1 VKFGIGPLSGQILD
15 GSDATLTEVYRNE
28 LDVVENADEL
38 GFDSAWFA
46 EHHFVRDGHYSAPLT
61 MATAAGA
68 RTSNI
73 TLGTSVLLAPLYDPV
88 RLAEEAA
95 TIDRLTGGRLELGIG
110 MGYRDAEYEGFGV
123 ERSEQVARLVET
135 AKILKQ
141 ALSGDTVSI
150 EGKVY
155 QYDDIEVSPTPHQ
168 TGGPPVQIGAT
179 SERAIRRAAHIGEGW
194 IAGQLFGLP
203 ELKKRIGWLK
213 DEMDT
218 DQIEVP
224 VLRHGF
230 VAETDDAAWDAV
242 VDGVEHRIQNYLRW
256 DDKEWSPEYL
266 RRTREKGLFGS
277 PETVTA
283 ELNRH
288 DDELEDDIH
297 WILWFSYPGVEKE
310 QLIRSME
317 LFVDEVVPQLDSQ

>member
-110 MGYRDAEYEGFGV
+110 MGYRDAEYEASLNEVFW
-123 ERSEQVARLVET
+123 ERFRDAR
-135 AKILKQ
+135 
-141 ALSGDTVSI
+141 S
-150 EGKVY
+150 
-155 QYDDIEVSPTPHQ
+155 
-168 TGGPPVQIGAT
+168 
-179 SERAIRRAAHIGEGW
+179 
-194 IAGQLFGLP
+194 
-203 ELKKRIGWLK
+203 
-213 DEMDT
+213 
-218 DQIEVP
+218 
-224 VLRHGF
+224 
-230 VAETDDAAWDAV
+230 AE
-242 VDGVEHRIQNYLRW
+242 
-256 DDKEWSPEYL
+256 
-266 RRTREKGLFGS
+266 
-277 PETVTA
+277 
-283 ELNRH
+283 
-288 DDELEDDIH
+288 
-297 WILWFSYPGVEKE
+297 
-310 QLIRSME
+310 
-317 LFVDEVVPQLDSQ
+317 